1 MARVLVSDP
10 IDSAGVERLVTAGHE
25 VDVKI
30 GLKPEEFEAIIGS
43 YDALIV
49 RSETK
54 VTSSVF
60 DKASRL
66 QVVGRAGVGVD
77 NIDLEAATGRGVAV
91 VNAPTGNTIAAA
103 EHAFALM
110 MSLSRNVAQ
119 ADASMRRGEWT
130 RGKFMGVEL
139 RGKTLGVIGL
149 GKVGSEVAKRAVAFA
164 MNVIAFD
171 PYVTEERARAM
182 RVEMV
187 DMDHLLS
194 ESDFISIHTPLTS
207 GTKSLIGAPEFK
219 KLKKGV
225 RIVNAAR
232 GGLVDETLL
241 DGALKNGDV
250 AGAALDVFT
259 SEPPKEIPL
268 VSNEKLVMTP
278 HLGASTE
285 EAQVEVALEVVEQ
298 VMAILNG
305 EAAPYTI
312 NVPFVPTA
320 VREAL
325 SPYIPVATLLGRLA
339 IQLAEGQLQT
349 VTVSVEGE
357 IAEHDT
363 SIIGAAALVGVLA
376 ESSDVRVNLVNA
388 PLIAKERGIKLV
400 QERESEGLAIY
411 SNYVSVRIRTSV
423 GSTYLGGTS
432 ANGRVHLLRIN
443 DFYFDMEP
451 NAPYMLFT
459 SQVDQP
465 GMIGKVGNIA
475 GSHDA
480 NISFMEVGRDSP
492 RGNATM
498 VVGFDDQ
505 LTEVM
510 LADIKAIPGMA
521 SVKVVHLELM
531 APSQPRL
538 RGA

>member
-10 IDSAGVERLVTAGHE
+10 IDNAGVERLRAAGHE
-25 VDVKI
+25 VDFKI
-30 GLKPEEFEAIIGS
+30 GLNPEEVEAIIGE

-54 VTSSVF
+54 VTSSVI
-60 DKASRL
+60 DKAVQL

-77 NIDLEAATGRGVAV
+77 NIDLDAATGHGVAV

-149 GKVGSEVAKRAVAFA
+149 GKVGSEVATRAVAFE
-164 MNVIAFD
+164 MNVLAFD
-171 PYVTEERARAM
+171 PYVAEDRARAM

-187 DMDHLLS
+187 DMDRLLS

-207 GTKSLIGAPEFK
+207 GTKSLIGEPEFK

-225 RIVNAAR
+225 RIINAAR
-232 GGLVDETLL
+232 GGLVDEGLL
-241 DGALKNGDV
+241 DAALKSGDV

-259 SEPPKEIPL
+259 SEPPKEMAL
-268 VSNEKLVMTP
+268 LGNERLVMTP

-285 EAQVEVALEVVEQ
+285 EAQVEVSIEVVDQ
-298 VMAILNG
+298 VMAVLDG

-312 NVPFVPTA
+312 NVPFVPAA

-325 SPYIPVATLLGRLA
+325 SPYIPVATLMGRLA
-339 IQLAEGQLQT
+339 IQLSEGQLDT
-349 VTVSVEGE
+349 VTVSVAGD
-357 IAEHDT
+357 ISEHDT

-388 PLIAKERGIKLV
+388 PLIAKERGINVV
-400 QERESEGLAIY
+400 QERESEALAIY
-411 SNYVSVRIRTSV
+411 SNYVSVKVRTSA
-423 GSTYLGGTS
+423 GTMYLGGTS

-443 DFYFDMEP
+443 DFYLDMEP

-465 GMIGKVGNIA
+465 GMIGRVGTIS

-505 LTEVM
+505 LTEAMV
-510 LADIKAIPGMA
+510 ADIRAIPGMTSA
-521 SVKVVHLELM
+521 KVVHQELM
-531 APSQPRL
+531 TPVQTRL
-538 RGA
+538 RGV

>member
-10 IDSAGVERLVTAGHE
+10 IDNAGVERLRAAGHE
-25 VDVKI
+25 VDFKI
-30 GLKPEEFEAIIGS
+30 GLNPEELEAIIGE

-54 VTSSVF
+54 VTSSVI
-60 DKASRL
+60 DKAVQL

-77 NIDLEAATGRGVAV
+77 NIDLDAATGHGVAV

-149 GKVGSEVAKRAVAFA
+149 GKVGSEVATRAVAFE
-164 MNVIAFD
+164 MNVLAFD
-171 PYVTEERARAM
+171 PYVAEDRARAM

-187 DMDHLLS
+187 DMDRLLS

-207 GTKSLIGAPEFK
+207 GTKSLIGEPEFK

-225 RIVNAAR
+225 RIINAAR
-232 GGLVDETLL
+232 GGLVDEGLL
-241 DGALKNGDV
+241 DAALKSGDV

-259 SEPPKEIPL
+259 SEPPKEMAL
-268 VSNEKLVMTP
+268 LGNERLVMTP

-285 EAQVEVALEVVEQ
+285 EAQVEVSIEVVDQ
-298 VMAILNG
+298 VMAVLDG

-312 NVPFVPTA
+312 NVPFVPAA

-325 SPYIPVATLLGRLA
+325 SPYIPVATLMGRLA
-339 IQLAEGQLQT
+339 IQLSEGQLDT
-349 VTVSVEGE
+349 VTVSVAGD
-357 IAEHDT
+357 ISEHDT

-388 PLIAKERGIKLV
+388 PLIAKERGINVV
-400 QERESEGLAIY
+400 QERESEALAIY
-411 SNYVSVRIRTSV
+411 SNYVSVKVRTSA
-423 GSTYLGGTS
+423 GTMYLGGTS

-443 DFYFDMEP
+443 DFYLDMEP

-465 GMIGKVGNIA
+465 GMIGRVGTIS

-505 LTEVM
+505 LTEAMV
-510 LADIKAIPGMA
+510 ADIRAIPGMTSA
-521 SVKVVHLELM
+521 KVVHQELM
-531 APSQPRL
+531 TPVQTRL
-538 RGA
+538 RGV

>member
-10 IDSAGVERLVTAGHE
+10 IDNAGVERLRAAGHE
-25 VDVKI
+25 VDVKT
-30 GLKPEEFEAIIGS
+30 GLKPEDLEPIIGE

-54 VTSSVF
+54 VTASIIE
-60 DKASRL
+60 KATRL

-77 NIDLEAATGRGVAV
+77 NIDLDAATGHGIAV

-110 MSLSRNVAQ
+110 MSLSRNVVQ

-130 RGKFMGVEL
+130 RSKFMGVEL

-149 GKVGSEVAKRAVAFA
+149 GKVGSEVAKRAVAFG
-164 MNVIAFD
+164 MNVLAFD
-171 PYVTEERARAM
+171 PYVAEERARSM
-182 RVEMV
+182 GVELV
-187 DMDHLLS
+187 DMNRLVS
-194 ESDFISIHTPLTS
+194 EPDYISIHTPLTA
-207 GTKSLIGAPEFK
+207 GAKSLLGAPEFK

-225 RIVNAAR
+225 RIINAAR
-232 GGLVDETLL
+232 GGLVDEELL
-241 DGALKNGDV
+241 TTALKNGDV

-259 SEPPKEIPL
+259 SEPPKEMPL
-268 VSNEKLVMTP
+268 LSNDNLIMTP

-285 EAQVEVALEVVEQ
+285 EAQVEVAIEVVDQ
-298 VMAILNG
+298 VMAVLKG

-312 NVPFVPTA
+312 NVPFVPAA

-325 SPYIPVATLLGRLA
+325 SPYIPVAMLMGRLA
-339 IQLAEGQLQT
+339 IQLSEGQLD
-349 VTVSVEGE
+349 TVSINVVGD

-376 ESSDVRVNLVNA
+376 DSSDVRVNLVNA
-388 PLIAKERGIKLV
+388 PLIAKERGINLV
-400 QERESEGLAIY
+400 QERESEALAVY
-411 SNYVSVRIRTSV
+411 SNYVGVEVRTST
-423 GSTYLGGTS
+423 GTMYLGGTS

-443 DFYFDMEP
+443 DFYLDMEP

-465 GMIGKVGNIA
+465 GMIGRVGTIA

-498 VVGFDDQ
+498 VVGFDDP
-505 LTEVM
+505 LTDAM
-510 LADIKAIPGMA
+510 LADIKAIPGMT
-521 SVKVVHLELM
+521 SVKLVHQELM
-531 APSQPRL
+531 VATQLRF